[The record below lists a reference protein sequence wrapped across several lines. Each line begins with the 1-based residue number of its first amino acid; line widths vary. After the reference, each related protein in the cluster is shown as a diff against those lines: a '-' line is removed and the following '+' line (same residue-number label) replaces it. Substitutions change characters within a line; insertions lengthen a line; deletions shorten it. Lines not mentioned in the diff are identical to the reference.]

1 MSAPRVLLDTSFLIA
16 LENRDDVYHRKAL
29 DLVRHVIDTQ
39 STLVLHQGIVL
50 ELFDGYAKLTR
61 RQKAV
66 ELFAQFNSEDGYEL
80 IPLTD
85 NLFDA
90 GIAIYQSRKDKQWG
104 LTDCISFALME
115 RMGCSEALTADHHFV
130 QAGFRALLLESA

>member
-1 MSAPRVLLDTSFLIA
+1 M
-16 LENRDDVYHRKAL
+16 
-29 DLVRHVIDTQ
+29 
-39 STLVLHQGIVL
+39 
-50 ELFDGYAKLTR
+50 DGYAKLTR

-66 ELFAQFNSEDGYEL
+66 ELFDQFNSEDGYEL

-130 QAGFRALLLESA
+130 QAGFHALLLESA